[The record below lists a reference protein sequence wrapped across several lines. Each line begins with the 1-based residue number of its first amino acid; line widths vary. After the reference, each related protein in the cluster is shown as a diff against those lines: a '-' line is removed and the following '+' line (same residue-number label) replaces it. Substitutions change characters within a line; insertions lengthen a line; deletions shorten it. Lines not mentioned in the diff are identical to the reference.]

1 MASNIIF
8 NTIDEAYPVA
18 GVDNNT
24 QGFRD
29 NFSVI
34 KTGLQ
39 TANAEIDALQ
49 TNAIVK
55 GPLTSGGA
63 VDNDFAGVK
72 ISDAVLNQVTEK
84 YFTLSDVQT
93 SQEINFSNGHMQSIR
108 YTGKVGYNITENIIR
123 ESAQICIINILG
135 ILNNALEGDLDKI
148 NKCVK
153 LGVFINSTTKYKNH
167 SIIADY
173 ASDFII
179 KILGEK
185 GKHSRFAIGVNSL
198 PKGSPLEIDAIFQ
211 IRL

>member
-108 YTGKVGYNITENIIR
+108 YTGNDSSVTFTLSGFPSATDADGDGRVAKMTVLFFGPNNDPSVSDITVNLT
-123 ESAQICIINILG
+123 ALG
-135 ILNNALEGDLDKI
+135 GASFKKSSNFPSMFTISDLNNPVIVEFWSYDGG
-148 NKCVK
+148 N
-153 LGVFINSTTKYKNH
+153 
-167 SIIADY
+167 SIIY
-173 ASDFII
+173 ANY
-179 KILGEK
+179 LGKFE
-185 GKHSRFAIGVNSL
+185 
-198 PKGSPLEIDAIFQ
+198 
-211 IRL
+211 